1 MGRGLR
7 LFSVRGIDIRVHVTF
22 PLILVWASLQFGLLR
37 GQGWEGAL
45 FGVIVTSLLFAIVV
59 LHELGHSLA
68 AQRYGVPVKQI
79 VLLPI
84 GGLAQLA
91 RMPEEPLQ
99 EFVIAVA
106 GPLVNFG
113 LAAVMFLLRLLADP
127 GGGLATS
134 MWALLGGDGLSL
146 GAVFNYLFVAN
157 LGLGFFNLI
166 PAFPMDGGRI
176 LRALLATRFSYLRA
190 TAVAVT
196 VGQVL
201 AWGMGLWGLL
211 GGGFFMLF
219 IAFFV
224 YASATQ
230 EGRLVRARG
239 VLGDLRVENTYS
251 RQAHTVRPEAP
262 LQQVVHLMLRGFQSD
277 FPVCDGERLVGLL
290 TRDGLI
296 EAWARCGLEGQ
307 VGDAILADV
316 TPVAPEEPLH
326 TVRQRLAEAGL
337 NALPVVRE
345 GRFLGLITREDVEEI
360 YRLVARRPE
369 LAAAG
374 NTGRL

>member
-1 MGRGLR
+1 LR
-7 LFSVRGIDIRVHVTF
+7 LFSVRGIDIRLHVTF

-45 FGVIVTSLLFAIVV
+45 FGVVVTSLLFGIVL

-91 RMPEEPLQ
+91 RMPEEPFQ
-99 EFVIAVA
+99 EFVIAIA

-113 LAAVMFLLRLLADP
+113 LAAGMLLVRSLVDL
-127 GGGLATS
+127 GGGPVTS
-134 MWALLGGDGLSL
+134 LWALLGREGLSL
-146 GAVFNYLFVAN
+146 ASVFNYLFVAN
-157 LGLGFFNLI
+157 LGLGFFNLL

-176 LRALLATRFSYLRA
+176 LRALLATRLSYVRA
-190 TAVAVT
+190 TGIAVAV
-196 VGQVL
+196 GQL
-201 AWGMGLWGLL
+201 MAWGMGLWGLL

-239 VLGDLRVENTYS
+239 MLGGLKVENSYS
-251 RQAHTVRPEAP
+251 RQAHTVRPETP
-262 LQQVVHLMLRGFQSD
+262 LQQVVHLMLRGLQSD
-277 FPVCDGERLVGLL
+277 FPVYDGERLVGLL

-296 EAWARCGLEGQ
+296 EAWARSGLEGR
-307 VGDAILADV
+307 VGDAALANV